1 MRVRAMTFVFAV
13 LLSSA
18 AHAQVFWQPTPA
30 PSVTAENTS
39 WFLAAEPIQ
48 WFGDLLYPTGTPQF
62 FNRYKMVRSGSFRGI
77 PLYTDVTLEP
87 NTVVFVP
94 LAGER
99 MQPYERVIPGQV
111 TGTAVRI
118 VTVPSDI
125 DALGTSPG
133 GIPQA
138 PGAPTTGRAYDV
150 VTNPVV
156 VIAAGPPAP
165 VAVANE
171 ALPAVTPAVR
181 PGPVGTSGRT
191 PVSTPV
197 STRTR
202 PVASVVPPTGLN
214 GIWISYD
221 GQRWFAK
228 GKAIDLTDASFR
240 EVGSYHG
247 FAVYRREGDE
257 STIYVPTTPGRVAP
271 YTRR

>member
-1 MRVRAMTFVFAV
+1 MRVRTMTFVFAV
-13 LLSSA
+13 LVSSA
-18 AHAQVFWQPTPA
+18 AHAQVFWQATQA

-48 WFGDLLYPTGTPQF
+48 WAGDLLYPTGTPQF
-62 FNRYKMVRSGSFRGI
+62 FNRYKMVRSGSYRGI

-99 MQPYERVIPGQV
+99 MQAYQRVSQGQV
-111 TGTAVRI
+111 AGTAGRI
-118 VTVPSDI
+118 VTVPPDI
-125 DALGTSPG
+125 DAQGMLPG
-133 GIPQA
+133 GIAQA
-138 PGAPTTGRAYDV
+138 PAAPTTGRAYDV
-150 VTNPVV
+150 VSTPL
-156 VIAAGPPAP
+156 VIVTAPQPAPLVASNEAPPAASP
-165 VAVANE
+165 TA
-171 ALPAVTPAVR
+171 R
-181 PGPVGTSGRT
+181 PGAVGTSGR
-191 PVSTPV
+191 TPV

-221 GQRWFAK
+221 GERWFAK
-228 GKAIDLTDASFR
+228 GKAIDLNETSFR

-247 FAVYRREGDE
+247 FPVYRREGDA
-257 STIYVPTTPGRVAP
+257 STIYVPTTSGRVAP